1 MKKQQIFK
9 NVIGIIFVIFLVMAA
24 ATVISMQPKD
34 VFADNVAIT
43 EPEVE
48 FSTDS
53 ILVVLDKNISEIN
66 KIHSP
71 SYFRGIQISSIK
83 DLTTRKENKAIS
95 DDFRQILQIYLEE
108 PSEKNV
114 LRAVELLNDM
124 DGVFSAELNYS
135 QTITAT
141 PNDPFYQSNSL
152 WGLEANNGVNASDA
166 WDITTGSRDVRV
178 GIIDTGI
185 AYHPDLNGN
194 LTAGWD
200 FYNNNSTTTDDTHAH
215 GTHVAGTIGAI
226 GNNNL
231 GITGVNW
238 NVTLVPLQASDAN
251 NEFYDSDVIEAI
263 QWATDKW
270 GTSAQIDIINY
281 SVGGFGKRVSVREAV
296 RSYPGLFVWA
306 AGNDGDNTDSLIN
319 TYGSF
324 DLSNLISVGALT
336 QTGDR
341 RGTSNYGISSVDI
354 YAPGSNI
361 LSTVPTS
368 MCSSICSQADSSLSQ
383 SELSFKRGHV
393 ANGYHNMSGTSMAA
407 PHVTGVAALLLA
419 EEPALTAAA
428 LKDVLLD
435 TADSITINVPNG
447 TQTVR
452 KLNAFAALSQVAT
465 PYGDLF
471 AGGDGEGSPFL
482 ISNEE
487 QFRSIAYAYRYV
499 NVPHMGHVKKINYSF
514 KLTNDITLTG
524 DWQPF
529 EYEFTGRFDGDGHSI
544 TYSMVL
550 DQGDINASKYQGL
563 FGFVTGGVIE
573 DLELKNC
580 SITMQDLN
588 TQLQSSSNVLVGLL
602 AGSVFETGGVHS
614 VTVTNPTVNVN
625 IQNCFA
631 GCLAGS
637 LNRTRVQDCAVN
649 GGYITS
655 YNGAVG
661 GMAGFGEINYF
672 SGGRCAT
679 VITKKN
685 YAEGD
690 QVGPIVG
697 NSQSTSTV
705 EDASTIYREGAC
717 VAAGTLITLAD
728 GTQKPVEELTGNEQL
743 LVWNFE
749 TGTFDSAPILF
760 IDSDAPREYPVIELA
775 FSDGTQVSVISEHGF
790 WDVTLSEYVYLDQNA
805 AAYVGHWFSKQTA
818 EGGLANVQ
826 LTGVTIQTE
835 ATTAYS
841 PVTEGHLCYF
851 VNGMLSM
858 PGGIEGLFN
867 FFAVDPEEMRY
878 DAEAK
883 AADIAQY
890 GLYTYEEFAA
900 EYPVTEA
907 VFDAFN
913 AQYFK
918 VAFGKGLLTEQ
929 RLQYLLTRYA
939 DDLGQIA

>member
-1 MKKQQIFK
+1 MQRMKCW
-9 NVIGIIFVIFLVMAA
+9 
-24 ATVISMQPKD
+24 
-34 VFADNVAIT
+34 
-43 EPEVE
+43 
-48 FSTDS
+48 
-53 ILVVLDKNISEIN
+53 LVVFVVAFALSIFGAIMAFLFTGQEVLQNAELQVQIN
-66 KIHSP
+66 PAAKSL
-71 SYFRGIQISSIK
+71 SMEG
-83 DLTTRKENKAIS
+83 
-95 DDFRQILQIYLEE
+95 
-108 PSEKNV
+108 
-114 LRAVELLNDM
+114 ELLNVEDKQQEWLNC
-124 DGVFSAELNYS
+124 GV
-135 QTITAT
+135 TI
-141 PNDPFYQSNSL
+141 L
-152 WGLEANNGVNASDA
+152 NNGDVIQYNNESYTVSGLHYIENAKYFLANPLHAANKKSDNMFGTC
-166 WDITTGSRDVRV
+166 TTVAMQMLLG
-178 GIIDTGI
+178 
-185 AYHPDLNGN
+185 YHNYNSDRRLIPEMSKEGERFLSETYGDLNSYP
-194 LTAGWD
+194 A
-200 FYNNNSTTTDDTHAH
+200 F
-215 GTHVAGTIGAI
+215 
-226 GNNNL
+226 
-231 GITGVNW
+231 
-238 NVTLVPLQASDAN
+238 
-251 NEFYDSDVIEAI
+251 
-263 QWATDKW
+263 
-270 GTSAQIDIINY
+270 
-281 SVGGFGKRVSVREAV
+281 
-296 RSYPGLFVWA
+296 RSSPYPGLGDPSLGLSDAVFYEIFDRANGGSLLGQAIGVVTGGADDFLEEYADPDVQYSLSSAFYSEEDVLSDLNEGRPVVIGFDFVNKPVSAHEVVAYGYATVNGVFGYITHYGLSNGRVQMWVPA
-306 AGNDGDNTDSLIN
+306 SVIGFQARMNVSHEHDFTNTGMIKNN
-319 TYGSF
+319 TYRTLECDTCGC
-324 DLSNLISVGALT
+324 GKA
-336 QTGDR
+336 
-341 RGTSNYGISSVDI
+341 
-354 YAPGSNI
+354 
-361 LSTVPTS
+361 
-368 MCSSICSQADSSLSQ
+368 
-383 SELSFKRGHV
+383 V
-393 ANGYHNMSGTSMAA
+393 A
-407 PHVTGVAALLLA
+407 V
-419 EEPALTAAA
+419 
-428 LKDVLLD
+428 
-435 TADSITINVPNG
+435 
-447 TQTVR
+447 
-452 KLNAFAALSQVAT
+452 
-465 PYGDLF
+465 F

-487 QFRSIAYAYRYV
+487 QFRNIAYAYRYV

-588 TQLQSSSNVLVGLL
+588 TQLQSSSHVLVGIL

-728 GTQKPVEELTGNEQL
+728 GTQKPVEELTGNERL

-835 ATTAYS
+835 AATAYS

>member
-1 MKKQQIFK
+1 MSLRKKAVFILLGVFIICVIVLFVMMNSIQEVSAEQSKAKTDIEKTSMGLLNVEGK
-9 NVIGIIFVIFLVMAA
+9 NDG
-24 ATVISMQPKD
+24 
-34 VFADNVAIT
+34 
-43 EPEVE
+43 
-48 FSTDS
+48 
-53 ILVVLDKNISEIN
+53 
-66 KIHSP
+66 
-71 SYFRGIQISSIK
+71 
-83 DLTTRKENKAIS
+83 
-95 DDFRQILQIYLEE
+95 
-108 PSEKNV
+108 
-114 LRAVELLNDM
+114 AVELSKGRNGVGTNGITSIYYIENADYFFAGPQHAPNLESDNFLGTCTTVAVQVLLGYHNYYSDRRLIPEMSKDGERFLSENYGDLNLYPSLLPYFNSEPVRESFGTLDTVFYEIFDRANGGTILGQTIGHVKNGAISFLSEYAGTIDWELSSGLYSANEVKADLDEGRPVVLGLDFLKTGSAHVM
-124 DGVFSAELNYS
+124 VAYGYAVKDGVFGYIAHFGRENSKTQMWVPASN
-135 QTITAT
+135 IG
-141 PNDPFYQSNSL
+141 YQIRMNVSHEHDFTN
-152 WGLEANNGVNASDA
+152 
-166 WDITTGSRDVRV
+166 TGM
-178 GIIDTGI
+178 IK
-185 AYHPDLNGN
+185 N
-194 LTAGWD
+194 
-200 FYNNNSTTTDDTHAH
+200 
-215 GTHVAGTIGAI
+215 
-226 GNNNL
+226 
-231 GITGVNW
+231 
-238 NVTLVPLQASDAN
+238 
-251 NEFYDSDVIEAI
+251 
-263 QWATDKW
+263 
-270 GTSAQIDIINY
+270 
-281 SVGGFGKRVSVREAV
+281 
-296 RSYPGLFVWA
+296 
-306 AGNDGDNTDSLIN
+306 N
-319 TYGSF
+319 TYRTLECDTCGC
-324 DLSNLISVGALT
+324 GKA
-336 QTGDR
+336 
-341 RGTSNYGISSVDI
+341 
-354 YAPGSNI
+354 
-361 LSTVPTS
+361 
-368 MCSSICSQADSSLSQ
+368 
-383 SELSFKRGHV
+383 V
-393 ANGYHNMSGTSMAA
+393 A
-407 PHVTGVAALLLA
+407 V
-419 EEPALTAAA
+419 
-428 LKDVLLD
+428 
-435 TADSITINVPNG
+435 
-447 TQTVR
+447 
-452 KLNAFAALSQVAT
+452 
-465 PYGDLF
+465 F

-529 EYEFTGRFDGDGHSI
+529 GYEFTGRFDGDGHSI

-563 FGFVTGGVIE
+563 FGFVTGGEIK

-588 TQLQSSSNVLVGLL
+588 TQLQSSSHVLVGLL

-637 LNRTRVQDCAVN
+637 LTRTRVQDCAVN

-728 GTQKPVEELTGNEQL
+728 GTQKPVEELTGNELL

-760 IDSDAPREYPVIELA
+760 IDSDAPREYPVIVLA

-835 ATTAYS
+835 AATAYS

>member
-1 MKKQQIFK
+1 
-9 NVIGIIFVIFLVMAA
+9 
-24 ATVISMQPKD
+24 
-34 VFADNVAIT
+34 
-43 EPEVE
+43 
-48 FSTDS
+48 
-53 ILVVLDKNISEIN
+53 
-66 KIHSP
+66 
-71 SYFRGIQISSIK
+71 
-83 DLTTRKENKAIS
+83 
-95 DDFRQILQIYLEE
+95 
-108 PSEKNV
+108 
-114 LRAVELLNDM
+114 
-124 DGVFSAELNYS
+124 
-135 QTITAT
+135 
-141 PNDPFYQSNSL
+141 
-152 WGLEANNGVNASDA
+152 
-166 WDITTGSRDVRV
+166 
-178 GIIDTGI
+178 
-185 AYHPDLNGN
+185 
-194 LTAGWD
+194 
-200 FYNNNSTTTDDTHAH
+200 
-215 GTHVAGTIGAI
+215 
-226 GNNNL
+226 
-231 GITGVNW
+231 
-238 NVTLVPLQASDAN
+238 
-251 NEFYDSDVIEAI
+251 
-263 QWATDKW
+263 
-270 GTSAQIDIINY
+270 
-281 SVGGFGKRVSVREAV
+281 
-296 RSYPGLFVWA
+296 
-306 AGNDGDNTDSLIN
+306 
-319 TYGSF
+319 
-324 DLSNLISVGALT
+324 
-336 QTGDR
+336 
-341 RGTSNYGISSVDI
+341 
-354 YAPGSNI
+354 
-361 LSTVPTS
+361 
-368 MCSSICSQADSSLSQ
+368 
-383 SELSFKRGHV
+383 
-393 ANGYHNMSGTSMAA
+393 MAA